1 MAVEMGTAAGYL
13 NLLDRLRLFLTTNA
27 DLVAAGQEWQQLS
40 WRERPDAAGEWELIV
55 KGTGLAGEDEIFA
68 GIRTYSSVGA
78 DYYNWELGPA
88 LGYDPGLG
96 WAAQPGLILAERP
109 KVYLWQHAIDYW
121 FVANGRRF
129 MVVAKV
135 STVFEL
141 AHLGLI
147 LPYAPPAALPLPY
160 LVAGSGL
167 TAAAR
172 WSDTSTN
179 HAHGLLRPY
188 ISGSR
193 SVTRIFTGEEWRNL
207 ATAANT
213 SGLWPYIDGATTVFA
228 NLRAN
233 HDGTRTLFPILPM
246 LVTPA
251 PMIYGEIDGAFWV
264 AGHGSAA
271 GNLIH
276 IDDVDHLVVQNVHRT
291 TADSY
296 WALRLE

>member
-1 MAVEMGTAAGYL
+1 MAVAIGTAAGYL
-13 NLLDRLRLFLTTNA
+13 DLLDKLRLFLTTDA
-27 DLVAAGQEWQQLS
+27 ELVAAGQQWTPLS

-55 KGTGLAGEDEIFA
+55 KGPGLSGTDEILA
-68 GIRTYSSVGA
+68 GIRTYSSLAG

-129 MVVAKV
+129 MVVAKI

-172 WSDTSTN
+172 WSDTGNQHS
-179 HAHGLLRPY
+179 HGLLYPT
-188 ISGSR
+188 ISSSR
-193 SVTRIFTGEEWRNL
+193 GVTVFFTGEEWRNL
-207 ATAANT
+207 GTSAST
-213 SGLWPYIDGATTVFA
+213 SGLWPYITGPTTVFA

-233 HDGTRTLFPILPM
+233 HDGSRTLFPILPM
-246 LVTPA
+246 LVSPA
-251 PMIYGEIDGAFWV
+251 PMVYGEVDGAFWV
-264 AGHGSAA
+264 AGHGNAA
-271 GNLIH
+271 GNLI
-276 IDDVDHLVVQNVHRT
+276 DVDGVDHLVVQDVHRT
-291 TADSY
+291 TADRY